1 MLCFSFL
8 FVHFV
13 KFATQY
19 NYLIMKKLILP
30 LLSGI
35 ILSSCVSQKEHA
47 ALVTKNKETEE
58 QLLQV
63 KTNLQ
68 KCLIEKESRDSKVFA
83 LTEQVKYLKED
94 KKTALKQVENL
105 TVLTQSSSDNI
116 KNVISQL
123 SEKDKYINGV
133 RKAMTQKDSLNLA
146 IKYHLTKNLTEG
158 IQDEDIEVNVEKTV
172 VLISISDKM
181 LFKSGSYKVTD
192 KAYSVLEKIAKVIND
207 QPKMDVMIEGHTD
220 ATPISR
226 DLIQDNWDLSAL
238 RATSITR
245 VLQTKFN
252 VSPGRLI
259 AAGRSQYVPLAEND
273 TPENRAKNRRTK
285 IVIMPQL
292 NQFFNLLEQ
301 DAPKK

>member
-1 MLCFSFL
+1 
-8 FVHFV
+8 
-13 KFATQY
+13 
-19 NYLIMKKLILP
+19 MKKIILP
-30 LLSGI
+30 LLSAI
-35 ILSSCVSQKEHA
+35 VLSSCVSQKEHA
-47 ALVTKNKETEE
+47 ALVTKHKETEE
-58 QLLQV
+58 KLLQV

-158 IQDEDIEVNVEKTV
+158 IQDKDIEVNVEKTV

-181 LFKSGSYKVTD
+181 LFTSGSYKVTE
-192 KAYSVLEKIAKVIND
+192 KAFSVLEKIAKVIND

-220 ATPISR
+220 ATPIKR

-245 VLQTKFN
+245 ILQTKFN
-252 VSPGRLI
+252 VAPSRLI